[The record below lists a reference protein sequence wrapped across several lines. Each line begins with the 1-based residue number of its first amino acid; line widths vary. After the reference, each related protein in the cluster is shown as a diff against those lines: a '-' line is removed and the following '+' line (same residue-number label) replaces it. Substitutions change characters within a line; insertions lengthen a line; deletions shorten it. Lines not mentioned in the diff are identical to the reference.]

1 MLNLTEMTKFN
12 EFFYILEIKK
22 GMTYTRVS
30 SRKIIQKKV
39 PTVRRDLP
47 LSRKSSEKIL
57 APDELKALFA
67 KRDEKLEQKRIFIGK
82 IIKRLRNASRSGHF
96 ENIKKILKQLKIR
109 DHIDAGTSQGLT
121 GAFLSQLF

>member
-1 MLNLTEMTKFN
+1 MTV
-12 EFFYILEIKK
+12 
-22 GMTYTRVS
+22 TYTRVS
-30 SRKIIQKKV
+30 SRKVLQKKV

-47 LSRKSSEKIL
+47 VHRKSSEKVL

-82 IIKRLRNASRSGHF
+82 IMKRLRNASRSGHF
-96 ENIKKILKQLKIR
+96 ENIKKILKQLKIK

-121 GAFLSQLF
+121 GELL

>member
-1 MLNLTEMTKFN
+1 MTV
-12 EFFYILEIKK
+12 
-22 GMTYTRVS
+22 TYTRVS
-30 SRKIIQKKV
+30 SRKVFQKKV

-47 LSRKSSEKIL
+47 VHRKSSEKKVL

-96 ENIKKILKQLKIR
+96 ENIKKILKQMKIK

-121 GAFLSQLF
+121 GELL